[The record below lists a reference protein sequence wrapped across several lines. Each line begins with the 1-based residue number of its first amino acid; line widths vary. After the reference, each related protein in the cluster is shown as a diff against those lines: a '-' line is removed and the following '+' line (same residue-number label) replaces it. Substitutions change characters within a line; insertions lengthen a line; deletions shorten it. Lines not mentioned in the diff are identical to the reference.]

1 MFPLFFLQCGAG
13 LAAARQARG
22 LAGKAHTAR
31 TGRCGQRIA
40 YHCVG
45 RRHGTLVPL
54 RLRLAGSFWR
64 RAAGLFLFG
73 RMGLHEGL
81 WLRPCRAVHT
91 VGMGRAI
98 DVVFLDRQG
107 VVMKTVHALP
117 PNRVAWCM
125 RAHSVVELPA
135 FYCSRHAHYP
145 AALRRAM
152 RQLIE

>member
-1 MFPLFFLQCGAG
+1 MATPGGCGKRFVQHHA
-13 LAAARQARG
+13 
-22 LAGKAHTAR
+22 
-31 TGRCGQRIA
+31 
-40 YHCVG
+40 G
-45 RRHGTLVPL
+45 RRHGTVVPL
-54 RLRLAGSFWR
+54 RLRTAASFWR
-64 RAAGLFLFG
+64 RAAGLFLFR

-107 VVMKTVHALP
+107 LVVKTVHALP
-117 PNRVAWCM
+117 PNRAAGCM

-135 FYCSRHAHYP
+135 FYCRRYVHYP

-152 RQLIE
+152 HQLIE